1 MRATRYRARVPCALD
16 ETPVVRFGN
25 VGGRGAIVAGDEFF
39 DVEELSGGAL
49 PSDPM
54 ALIVSHWSAMREFA
68 TGVSAHHGQPLA
80 IAELGAPVPAPR
92 SIFGLVANYPPATL
106 PDPPMPMVF
115 GKFPSSVIGPF
126 DDVRLPVAERL
137 PMGAEWT
144 VLEAE
149 LAVVIGEGGRHI
161 APGDALARVAGFTAA
176 QDVTERVHEF
186 GLRKTSVG
194 TMDYESLK
202 ALGKSLDTFCPLG
215 PVLVTLDE
223 FADPHALELECRL
236 NGEVVQKAST
246 GDLLMGVADLVAFLS
261 SFLTLRPGDVI
272 LTGTPTPLAGQLP
285 RLTPGDTIETEIRGI
300 GTMRN
305 SCVDGAA

>member
-1 MRATRYRARVPCALD
+1 MRFA
-16 ETPVVRFGN
+16 N
-25 VGGRGAIVAGDEFF
+25 VHGRGAIVAGDEVF
-39 DVEELSGGAL
+39 DVEELSGRKL

-54 ALIVSHWSAMREFA
+54 ALIVSHWTAMRELA
-68 TGVSAHHGQPLA
+68 TRVSAHHGQPLVM
-80 IAELGAPVPAPR
+80 AELGPPVPAPR

-106 PDPPMPMVF
+106 PDPPVPMVF

-126 DDVRLPVAERL
+126 DNIRLPVAERL
-137 PMGAEWT
+137 PMRAEWT

-161 APGDALARVAGFTAA
+161 APGDALSRIAGFTAA

-186 GLRKTSVG
+186 GPRNTSVG
-194 TMDYESLK
+194 TMGYESLK
-202 ALGKSLDTFCPLG
+202 AIGKSLDTFCPLG
-215 PVLVTLDE
+215 PVLATLDE

-261 SFLTLRPGDVI
+261 AFLTLRPGDVV

-305 SCVDGAA
+305 TCVDGAA